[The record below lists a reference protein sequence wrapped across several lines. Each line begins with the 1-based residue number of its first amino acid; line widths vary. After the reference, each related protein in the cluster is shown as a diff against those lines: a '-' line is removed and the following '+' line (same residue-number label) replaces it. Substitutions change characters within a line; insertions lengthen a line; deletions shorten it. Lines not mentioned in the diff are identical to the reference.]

1 MYKKFK
7 NSLFYILNFI
17 YFQQYFLNKS
27 KNEERRNLPFI
38 LKIQQQFQTFYLF
51 KNSTTD
57 NTFFSIEKKKW
68 QENTKKK
75 EEECYEITIRSM
87 FKNQQKCKDV

>member
-57 NTFFSIEKKKW
+57 NTFFSIEKKNDKKIL
-68 QENTKKK
+68 KKK
-75 EEECYEITIRSM
+75 RK
-87 FKNQQKCKDV
+87 KNVMK